1 MSTIADILAD
11 GMTRVSWVPTI
22 SNTSAPTTAE
32 LNAGVALESFITPD
46 GLGINTSTDT
56 VDNSALNSTQS
67 TVLPGRRADEVSLT
81 FKQQGQS
88 AAPWTTFASRP
99 SGFLVVRR
107 GVASATAWTAA
118 QKVQVYPCTAGDR
131 QILPPAANEL
141 EKFTVP
147 LMVTAAVVDTATVA

>member
-1 MSTIADILAD
+1 MPDIISDA
-11 GMTRVSWVPTI
+11 MTRVSWVTSI
-22 SNTSAPTTAE
+22 SNTAAPTTSE

-46 GLGINTSTDT
+46 GLGISTSTDT
-56 VDNSALNSTQS
+56 VDNSALNSNQS
-67 TVLPGRRADEVSLT
+67 TTLPGRRGDEISLT

-99 SGFLVVRR
+99 AGYLVVRR
-107 GVASATAWTAA
+107 GVASTTAWTAS

-131 QILPPAANEL
+131 QLLPPAANEL

-147 LMVTAAVVDTATVA
+147 LMVTGTVNDAATVA